1 MEHEI
6 VMLAS
11 GAIWGTVALVATAA
25 AATAGTAY
33 SVVAGQDAKKQ
44 QEKAMQQQER
54 AQAQQL
60 EMAQSQR
67 RRSETAMNA
76 ANRRTPDVGGIMER
90 AGQQAAGGPSATMLT
105 GPGGVDPTQLSLGR
119 STLLGG

>member
-1 MEHEI
+1 
-6 VMLAS
+6 MLILGFVGSVIGTIAAVVAAS
-11 GAIWGTVALVATAA
+11 AA
-25 AATAGTAY
+25 VAGTAY

-44 QEKAMQQQER
+44 QEKAMQQQQR

-60 EMAQSQR
+60 EMAQAQR

-76 ANRRTPDVGGIMER
+76 ASRRTPDVGGIMER